1 MAHQKKILTISIAAY
16 NVENY
21 LEETL
26 QSCIIEDDGLDVII
40 IDDGSLDKTKEISE
54 KFVRE
59 YPEIFRYFYKENG
72 GYGSTINFSLK
83 EAKGKYFKLLDG
95 DDSFSTEMLKS
106 FINNLRD
113 SKSDLV
119 ITDYLMVYN
128 DLRKSKETIHNRIL
142 PQKEYLLKDVEENV
156 IFSMPCLCHKTELL
170 HKLNFKI
177 TENCFYTDTEFIVL
191 TMPYISTII
200 YYDIIIYKYRVG
212 VEGQSISLAGR
223 RKYVGDAEKVLK
235 KLLKEVDIN
244 IASKTII
251 FQISQLAKF
260 VTNCNLC
267 LLPSK
272 ENRNKVILFE
282 LFLKDNYPIIYKN
295 MANKTIG
302 ILRLSNY
309 KLYYLSHYIICK
321 QISR

>member
-40 IDDGSLDKTKEISE
+40 IDDGSLDKTKDISE

-83 EAKGKYFKLLDG
+83 VAKGKYFKLLDG
-95 DDSFSTEMLKS
+95 DDSFNTEMLKS

-142 PQKEYLLKDVEENV
+142 PQKEYVLKDVEENV

-170 HKLNFKI
+170 RKLNFKI

-212 VEGQSISLAGR
+212 IEGQSINLAGR

-235 KLLKEVDIN
+235 KLLKEIDIN

-321 QISR
+321 QISG